1 MPVKSNKLLMVQP
14 NLQPP
19 GGGNGVCAWMLEALK
34 DEYDI
39 SVLSWQPVDLASI
52 NYYYGTSL
60 TSADMAFYTVNPV
73 LRRLV
78 ECIPTPVS
86 LLKWALHL
94 RSCRKIQHNF
104 DILLTCNNEADFGRK
119 GIQYIHFP
127 CLYFPRPKSDLR
139 WYHSIPFSVSLY
151 RNLSYALIP
160 FSSERVKQNIS
171 LVNSNWIAAMVKE
184 RYNGIETTTLY
195 PPIAGDFPDTNWPDR
210 ENGFVCIGRISP
222 EKEIEKIIDI
232 IRRLRAATGDVHL
245 HIIGSPDNPAYYARI
260 AEIVRQNSSWI
271 SIEHDLPRNALI
283 SLVSSHRYGIH
294 GMTDEHFGMAVAEMV
309 RGSCIVF
316 VPNSGGQ
323 TEIIGDCERLSYSS
337 VEDAVA
343 KISYVLE
350 NPDEQAELRA
360 YLAPRRDLF
369 TVEQFISK
377 IRAVVREF
385 AEK

>member
-1 MPVKSNKLLMVQP
+1 
-14 NLQPP
+14 
-19 GGGNGVCAWMLEALK
+19 MLEALK

-60 TSADMAFYTVNPV
+60 TKADMALYTVNPV

-94 RSCRKIQHNF
+94 RSCRKIQERF
-104 DILLTCNNEADFGRK
+104 DILITCNNEADFGRK

-127 CLYFPRPKSDLR
+127 CLYFPRPKVDLR

-151 RNLSYALIP
+151 RSFCYALIP
-160 FSSERVKQNIS
+160 FSSERVKQNIT
-171 LVNSNWIAAMVKE
+171 LVNSDWIGAMVRE
-184 RYNGIETTTLY
+184 QSGGIETTTLY
-195 PPIAGDFPDTNWPDR
+195 PPIAGDFPDTDWAER

-222 EKEIEKIIDI
+222 EKEIEKLIDI
-232 IRRLRAATGDVHL
+232 IGRLRAANSNMHL
-245 HIIGSPDNPAYYARI
+245 HIIGTPDNPAYYARI
-260 AEIVRQNSSWI
+260 AGIVRQNPSWI
-271 SIEHDLPRNALI
+271 SIEHDLPRKALI
-283 SLVSSHRYGIH
+283 SLITSHRYGIH
-294 GMTDEHFGMAVAEMV
+294 GMIDEHFGMAVAEMV
-309 RGSCIVF
+309 RSGCIVF

-343 KISYVLE
+343 KISYVLA
-350 NPDEQAELRA
+350 NPDEQDELRS

-369 TVEQFISK
+369 TVERFISDV
-377 IRAVVREF
+377 RAVVREF
-385 AEK
+385 VEKQLIAVTKHSQA